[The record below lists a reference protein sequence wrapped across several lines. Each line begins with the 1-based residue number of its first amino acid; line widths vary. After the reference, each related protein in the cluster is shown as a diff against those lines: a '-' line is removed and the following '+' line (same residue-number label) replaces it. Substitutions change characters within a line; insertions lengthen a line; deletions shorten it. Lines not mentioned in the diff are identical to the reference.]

1 MKLSLHHPKTSFFF
15 YDLPMTT
22 VLQVSFTFSSFS
34 SSNEEF
40 YEKPICCY
48 SLKRPKTASSPQKRF
63 KLGAFRMQR
72 WSFGEVERNKGGV
85 FVKED
90 GLKMKKRV
98 VLVRFNEGFGFNGGG
113 GNGGGGGKIDSNTAR
128 LLGNIAL
135 AIGLTYLSVT
145 GQLGWVLDAIVSIW
159 LLAVL
164 VPIVGVVAFLWWAG
178 RDIVQSS
185 CPNCGN
191 DFQIFK
197 SFLNDELQ
205 LCPYC
210 SQPFSVMDDKF
221 VKEPVKFSNQTSK
234 DKQAFNGFS
243 PIFKKGKDS
252 SAAVVDVE
260 AEVKDAD

>member
-1 MKLSLHHPKTSFFF
+1 
-15 YDLPMTT
+15 MTT
-22 VLQVSFTFSSFS
+22 LLQISLTVSSFN
-34 SSNEEF
+34 SSNEDF
-40 YEKPICCY
+40 SEKPIFCY
-48 SLKRPKTASSPQKRF
+48 SLKGPKIASLQQKRF
-63 KLGAFRMQR
+63 KLGAFRRQR
-72 WSFGEVERNKGGV
+72 WNFGEVGWGKDGF
-85 FVKED
+85 FVREEWWKR
-90 GLKMKKRV
+90 KRRV
-98 VLVRFNEGFGFNGGG
+98 VLVMFNQGFGGGGSGGGG
-113 GNGGGGGKIDSNTAR
+113 GNIDSNTAR

-135 AIGLTYLSVT
+135 AIGLTYLSMT

-164 VPIVGVVAFLWWAG
+164 VPIVGMGAFLWWAG

-210 SQPFSVMDDKF
+210 SQPFSVVDDKF
-221 VKEPVKFSNQTSK
+221 VKEPIKFSNQTSK
-234 DKQAFNGFS
+234 TKQAFNGFS
-243 PIFKKGKDS
+243 PGSKKGKDS

-260 AEVKDAD
+260 AEVKDVD

>member
-1 MKLSLHHPKTSFFF
+1 MATLLQISL
-15 YDLPMTT
+15 
-22 VLQVSFTFSSFS
+22 TFSSFT

-40 YEKPICCY
+40 YKKSIFGY
-48 SLKRPKTASSPQKRF
+48 SLKRPKIASLQQNRF
-63 KLGAFRMQR
+63 KLGAFRRQR
-72 WSFGEVERNKGGV
+72 WSFGERGRDKDGI
-85 FVKED
+85 FVKEEWW
-90 GLKMKKRV
+90 KRKRRV
-98 VLVRFNEGFGFNGGG
+98 VLVVFNQGFGFNGGG
-113 GNGGGGGKIDSNTAR
+113 GGGSGGGGGGGNIDSNTAR

-135 AIGLTYLSVT
+135 AIGLTYLSMT

-164 VPIVGVVAFLWWAG
+164 VPIVGLGAFLWWAG

-210 SQPFSVMDDKF
+210 SQPFSVVDDKF
-221 VKEPVKFSNQTSK
+221 VKEPVTFSNQTSK
-234 DKQAFNGFS
+234 SKQVFNGFS
-243 PIFKKGKDS
+243 PGSKKGKDS